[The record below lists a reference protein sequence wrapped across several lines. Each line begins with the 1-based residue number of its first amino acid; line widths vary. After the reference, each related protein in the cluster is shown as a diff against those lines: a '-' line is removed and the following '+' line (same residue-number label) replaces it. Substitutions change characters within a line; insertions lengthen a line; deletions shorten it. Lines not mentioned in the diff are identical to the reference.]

1 MQMKFLKYPSIDQF
15 RNYLKDANYWR
26 YILDLQ
32 PEELRSQLDK
42 IILHGTVKIHG
53 TNACVAYDIK
63 EDKLFFQ
70 SRNNIIA
77 VSNDNAGFAQYA
89 TDNYDFYKN
98 AIKEIVSAYQNEC
111 HESCELDKIYIY
123 GEWAGQ
129 GIQKGIALSAVERFF
144 SPFQVTFVKEDTVA
158 DCIDFGT
165 GFYESE
171 NKIKEILFNE
181 EVRCF
186 PVTVFPTYKVEL
198 ELDNVSAAQQR
209 IADLTLKIENECPV
223 GKYFNVDGIGEGIV
237 FTSINFIKFYPIE
250 ENHIQLHKPLE
261 SKFLHL
267 NFKSKGML
275 HSVSNVKTIAPV
287 DVEKIR
293 KEQEFVE
300 YSVTENRLNQG
311 LEYLKE
317 NHLELDTKN
326 IGTFIKWIVSDV
338 MKEEIDTI
346 RENSLSEK
354 GIPKLIGNKAK
365 KWFFNKMKEA

>member
-26 YILDLQ
+26 DILALQ
-32 PEELRSQLDK
+32 PEESRFQLDK
-42 IILHGTVKIHG
+42 ITLHGTVKIHG
-53 TNACVAYDIK
+53 TNACIAYDIK

-70 SRNNIIA
+70 SRNNLIA
-77 VSNDNAGFAQYA
+77 VGNDNAGFAQYA

-98 AIKEIVSAYQNEC
+98 AIKEIVSVYQNEY
-111 HESCELDKIYIY
+111 HKSCELDKIYIY

-129 GIQKGIALSAVERFF
+129 GIRKGVALSGVERFF
-144 SPFQVTFVKEDTVA
+144 SPFQVTFVKEDTVV

-198 ELDNVSAAQQR
+198 DMDNVSDAQQQ
-209 IADLTLKIENECPV
+209 IVDITLKIEDECPV
-223 GKYFNVDGIGEGIV
+223 GRYFGVNGIGEGIV
-237 FTSINFIKFYPIE
+237 FTSVNILKFYPVE
-250 ENHIQLHKPLE
+250 EGHIQLHKPLE
-261 SKFLHL
+261 SKLLHL

-275 HSVSNVKTIAPV
+275 HSVSNVKTIAPM

-293 KEQEFVE
+293 KEQEFIE
-300 YSVTENRLNQG
+300 YAVTENRLNQG

-326 IGTFIKWIVSDV
+326 IGTFIKWIVGDV

-346 RENSLSEK
+346 RENGLSEK

>member
-26 YILDLQ
+26 DILALQ

-53 TNACVAYDIK
+53 TNACIAYDVK
-63 EDKLFFQ
+63 KDKLFFQ

-77 VSNDNAGFAQYA
+77 VGNDNAGFAQYA
-89 TDNYDFYKN
+89 TDNEDFYKK
-98 AIKEIVSAYQNEC
+98 AIKEIISVYQDEC
-111 HESCELDKIYIY
+111 CKLHELDEVYIY

-129 GIQKGIALSAVERFF
+129 GIQKGVALSSVDRFF
-144 SPFQVTFVKEDTVA
+144 SPFQVAFVKDDVITG
-158 DCIDFGT
+158 CLDFGT

-171 NKIKEILFNE
+171 NKIKEILFNKE
-181 EVRCF
+181 ARCF

-198 ELDNVSAAQQR
+198 DLDNVSAAQQQ
-209 IADLTLKIENECPV
+209 IVDLTLKIEDECPV
-223 GKYFNVDGIGEGIV
+223 GKYFGVNGIGEGIV
-237 FTSINFIKFYPIE
+237 FTSINLIRLYPIE

-275 HSVSNVKTIAPV
+275 HSVSKVKTIAPV
-287 DVEKIR
+287 NVEKVR
-293 KEQEFVE
+293 KEQELIE
-300 YSVTENRLNQG
+300 YAVTENRLNQG

-317 NHLELDTKN
+317 NHLELDVKN

-346 RENSLSEK
+346 RENGLSEK
-354 GIPKLIGNKAK
+354 GVPKLIGNKAK

>member
-1 MQMKFLKYPSIDQF
+1 MQMKFLKYLSIDQF

-26 YILDLQ
+26 DILDLQ

-42 IILHGTVKIHG
+42 ITLHGTVKIHG
-53 TNACVAYDIK
+53 TNACIAYDVK
-63 EDKLFFQ
+63 KDKLFFQ

-77 VSNDNAGFAQYA
+77 VGNDNAGFAQYA
-89 TDNYDFYKN
+89 TDNEVFYKK
-98 AIKEIVSAYQNEC
+98 AIKEIISVYQDEC
-111 HESCELDKIYIY
+111 CEPCELDNVYIY

-129 GIQKGIALSAVERFF
+129 GIQKGVALSGVERFF
-144 SPFQVTFVKEDTVA
+144 SPFQVTFVKDDVITG
-158 DCIDFGT
+158 CLDFGT
-165 GFYESE
+165 GFYRSE
-171 NKIKEILFNE
+171 NKIKEILFNKKA
-181 EVRCF
+181 RCF

-198 ELDNVSAAQQR
+198 DLDNVSAAQQQ
-209 IADLTLKIENECPV
+209 IVDLTLKIEDECPV
-223 GKYFNVDGIGEGIV
+223 GKYFGVNGIGEGIV
-237 FTSINFIKFYPIE
+237 FTSINLIRLYPIE
-250 ENHIQLHKPLE
+250 ESHIQLHKPLE

-275 HSVSNVKTIAPV
+275 HSVSKVKTIASV

-293 KEQEFVE
+293 KEQEFIE
-300 YSVTENRLNQG
+300 YAVTENRLNQG

-326 IGTFIKWIVSDV
+326 IGTFIKWIIGDV

-346 RENSLSEK
+346 RENGLSEK
-354 GIPKLIGNKAK
+354 GVLKLIGNKAK

>member
-1 MQMKFLKYPSIDQF
+1 MKFLKYPSIDQF
-15 RNYLKDANYWR
+15 RNYFKDANYWR
-26 YILDLQ
+26 DILALQ

-42 IILHGTVKIHG
+42 ITLHGTIKIHG
-53 TNACVAYDIK
+53 TNACIAYDVK
-63 EDKLFFQ
+63 KDKLFFQ

-77 VSNDNAGFAQYA
+77 VGNDNAGFAQYA
-89 TDNYDFYKN
+89 TDNKDFYKK
-98 AIKEIVSAYQNEC
+98 AIKEIVSVYQDEYC
-111 HESCELDKIYIY
+111 KLHELDEVYIY

-129 GIQKGIALSAVERFF
+129 GIQKGVALSGVERFF
-144 SPFQVTFVKEDTVA
+144 SPFQVTLVKDDVITG
-158 DCIDFGT
+158 CLDFGT
-165 GFYESE
+165 GFYKFE
-171 NKIKEILFNE
+171 NKIKEILFNKE
-181 EVRCF
+181 ARCF

-198 ELDNVSAAQQR
+198 DLNNVSAAQQQ

-223 GKYFNVDGIGEGIV
+223 GKYFGVNGIGEGIV
-237 FTSINFIKFYPIE
+237 FTSINFIKFYSIE

-275 HSVSNVKTIAPV
+275 HSVSKVKTIAPV
-287 DVEKIR
+287 DVEKVR
-293 KEQEFVE
+293 KEQEFIE
-300 YSVTENRLNQG
+300 YAVTENRLNQG

-317 NHLELDTKN
+317 NHLELDVKN

-346 RENSLSEK
+346 RENGLSEK
-354 GIPKLIGNKAK
+354 GVPKLIGNKAK

>member
-1 MQMKFLKYPSIDQF
+1 MKFLKYPSINQF
-15 RNYLKDANYWR
+15 RNYFKDANYWR
-26 YILDLQ
+26 DILALQ

-42 IILHGTVKIHG
+42 ITLHGTVKIYG
-53 TNACVAYDIK
+53 TNACIAYDIK

-70 SRNNIIA
+70 SRNNLIA
-77 VSNDNAGFAQYA
+77 VGNDNAGFAQYA

-98 AIKEIVSAYQNEC
+98 AIKEIINVYQSEC
-111 HESCELDKIYIY
+111 HEPHGPDKVYVY
-123 GEWAGQ
+123 GEWAGH
-129 GIQKGIALSAVERFF
+129 GIQKGVALSAVERFF
-144 SPFQVTFVKEDTVA
+144 SPFQVTFVKEDTVVG
-158 DCIDFGT
+158 CIDFGT
-165 GFYESE
+165 CFYESE

-198 ELDNVSAAQQR
+198 DLDNVSAAQQQ
-209 IADLTLKIENECPV
+209 IVDLTLKIEDECPV
-223 GKYFNVDGIGEGIV
+223 GKYFNVNGIGEGIV
-237 FTSINFIKFYPIE
+237 FTSINAIKFYPVE
-250 ENHIQLHKPLE
+250 EGHIQLHKPLE

-275 HSVSNVKTIAPV
+275 HSVSKVKTIAPV
-287 DVEKIR
+287 DVEKVR
-293 KEQEFVE
+293 KEQEFIE
-300 YSVTENRLNQG
+300 YAVTENRLNQG

-326 IGTFIKWIVSDV
+326 IGTFIKWIVGDV

-346 RENSLSEK
+346 RENGLSEK